1 MTKLRQVIQGID
13 PSIKTEEV
21 VKEALNILMKSAE
34 EKVNDFIEEIKTDLL
49 DDKNTDKDSILN
61 NIKK

>member
-1 MTKLRQVIQGID
+1 MTKLGQVIQGID

>member
-1 MTKLRQVIQGID
+1 
-13 PSIKTEEV
+13 
-21 VKEALNILMKSAE
+21 MKSAE

>member
-21 VKEALNILMKSAE
+21 VKEAISFLMKSAE
-34 EKVNDFIEEIKTDLL
+34 EKVKDFLY
-49 DDKNTDKDSILN
+49 
-61 NIKK
+61 

>member
-21 VKEALNILMKSAE
+21 VKEAISFLMKSAE
-34 EKVNDFIEEIKTDLL
+34 ENVKDFNEKIKTDLH
-49 DDKNTDKDSILN
+49 DDKNTDKDSILKN
-61 NIKK
+61 TNK

>member
-34 EKVNDFIEEIKTDLL
+34 EKVNDFIEEIKTYLL